1 MLGMLDTLKTE
12 FKYRHEMNVVEKRV
26 YTNTVDLINSMVE
39 THRNLAKNGNN
50 KITFQIEKDFPEE
63 ILASHTTLKRIV
75 NNFITNSLKHTVN
88 GEIQVKINRQLSK
101 IP

>member
-1 MLGMLDTLKTE
+1 MLGMLDTLKIE
-12 FKYRHEMNVVEKRV
+12 FKHRHEMNLKENMV
-26 YTNTVDLINSMVE
+26 YTNTEDLIKSMVE
-39 THRNLAKNGNN
+39 TDRNLAKNGNN
-50 KITFQIEKDFPEE
+50 AINFQIEKDFPKEV
-63 ILASHTTLKRIV
+63 LASKTTLKRIV